1 MFFLM
6 QKIRKKW
13 PLWISLAL
21 ALVVF
26 NCNDDDGRQQV
37 VSSPVEVDFDV
48 SQLLRAAG
56 SAESGRVTS
65 ELSEASTILVTV
77 TQSDGTATDFSL
89 AQLTLFDLEGQF
101 ITEKISLA
109 PGSYEVAEFLV
120 VDTENNITHIAPLA
134 DSEQAQHVTAPL
146 PIAFEVS
153 TGVASTVPVEIL
165 TTEAF
170 TLEDFGLVNFDLS
183 NVGLM
188 NFVVSVSERG
198 ANTLLAATLEVTSGS
213 YTFTKELT
221 AAIGH
226 GISIK
231 DEYDTYDL
239 TITSDG
245 YETYAFTF
253 TRDSLQQHVSY
264 PLIVELKPL
273 KVAEATTFAKNFG
286 GSLADYARSIAA
298 TTDGGYVVAGWVHS
312 GDGDITNRKG
322 GVDYWIVKLDAAGTI
337 VWEKSLGGSHNDYA
351 SSIATTTDGGY
362 VVAGTSYSTDGDI
375 TNPKGGQDYWI
386 VKLDAEGTLVWEKSL
401 GGSLNGSPYAITS
414 TTDGG
419 CVVAGWTNS
428 IDGDITDP
436 KGIADY
442 WIVKLDAAGT
452 LVWEKSLGGSGT
464 DYAESIQQTTDG
476 GYIVAGKTNSNDGD
490 ITNRKGGY
498 DYWIVKLDAEGDMVW
513 EKSLGGSGWDEAKSI
528 QQTTDEGYIVTGWT
542 DSNDGDITSPRGGRD
557 YWIVKLDASGSLVWE
572 KSLGGSDWDEAKS
585 IQQTTDGGYLVA
597 GGTDSSDGDI
607 TSQKGSGDFWIV
619 KLDAAGTLVWEKSLG
634 GSGSDGAHSIVPT
647 TDGGHVVAGHSHSTD
662 GDITEPKGIVDYWIV
677 KLDAEGNL

>member
-1 MFFLM
+1 M

-109 PGSYEVAEFLV
+109 PGSYEVTEFLV

-134 DSEQAQHVTAPL
+134 DSEQAQHVTTPL

-198 ANTLLAATLEVTSGS
+198 ANTLLAATLEVTSDS

-226 GISIK
+226 GISVK

-273 KVAEATTFAKNFG
+273 ALTQATTFPKNFG
-286 GSLADYARSIAA
+286 GSDSDRAYAITQTADGGYITAGISASNDGDITGPKGNDDYWITKLDATGTLVWEQSLGGSDADRAHSISA
-298 TTDGGYVVAGWVHS
+298 TTDGGCIVAGF
-312 GDGDITNRKG
+312 
-322 GVDYWIVKLDAAGTI
+322 TI
-337 VWEKSLGGSHNDYA
+337 
-351 SSIATTTDGGY
+351 
-362 VVAGTSYSTDGDI
+362 STDGDI
-375 TNPKGGQDYWI
+375 TSPKGNWDYWV
-386 VKLDAEGTLVWEKSL
+386 VKLNAEGTLIWKKSL
-401 GGSLNGSPYAITS
+401 GGSNTDAAYFTAA

-419 CVVAGWTNS
+419 CVVAGYSRST
-428 IDGDITDP
+428 DGDITEP

-442 WIVKLDAAGT
+442 WIVKLDAEGNF
-452 LVWEKSLGGSGT
+452 SLGK
-464 DYAESIQQTTDG
+464 
-476 GYIVAGKTNSNDGD
+476 V
-490 ITNRKGGY
+490 
-498 DYWIVKLDAEGDMVW
+498 
-513 EKSLGGSGWDEAKSI
+513 
-528 QQTTDEGYIVTGWT
+528 
-542 DSNDGDITSPRGGRD
+542 PGR
-557 YWIVKLDASGSLVWE
+557 I
-572 KSLGGSDWDEAKS
+572 
-585 IQQTTDGGYLVA
+585 
-597 GGTDSSDGDI
+597 
-607 TSQKGSGDFWIV
+607 
-619 KLDAAGTLVWEKSLG
+619 
-634 GSGSDGAHSIVPT
+634 
-647 TDGGHVVAGHSHSTD
+647 
-662 GDITEPKGIVDYWIV
+662 
-677 KLDAEGNL
+677 